1 MKFKRSDLHKVIREA
16 IYQEVGRKVIKEGRV
31 DELFGLFG
39 KKKKKKGNVVTLDNP
54 DKHSGQL
61 QKAFNVHA
69 QAISGMGAKAI
80 PQLFSTLAKGFA
92 KGGEVPYSKDMA
104 NLADQAQVEINKLMK
119 DKRGEGAVEKG
130 LQGAELAILALKR
143 DQKLDDQTI
152 DKFKM
157 SMMAYE

>member
-1 MKFKRSDLHKVIREA
+1 MKIKESKLREIIREA
-16 IYQEVGRKVIKEGRV
+16 LYREAGKRVVAEGRIE
-31 DELFGLFG
+31 ELFGLFG
-39 KKKKKKGNVVTLDNP
+39 GGKKKKGKAITMDNP
-54 DKHSGQL
+54 DQHSGQL

-69 QAISGMGAKAI
+69 EAISGMGAKAI

-104 NLADQAQVEINKLMK
+104 NLADQAQVEINKLKK